1 MHECL
6 NIIITNSKKGAG
18 TVLKFAKV
26 LAWHFTRFPRNCLYK
41 DYTSFVDTFFFD
53 FFIDKCAVLKWRIQL
68 LSLVYHTSQGKAFEI
83 MSSLNVTL
91 TLFWS
96 SLILE
101 VRRAFF
107 ASKKY
112 SYIHQIAQIYDQILK
127 SLLSIERNWN

>member
-41 DYTSFVDTFFFD
+41 DYKSFVDTFFFD

-91 TLFWS
+91 TLFHS
-96 SLILE
+96 SVNPE
-101 VRRAFF
+101 F
-107 ASKKY
+107 
-112 SYIHQIAQIYDQILK
+112 
-127 SLLSIERNWN
+127 IEPPKAHPMINHNVNQGSNIEIPV

>member
-26 LAWHFTRFPRNCLYK
+26 LAWHFTHFPRNCLYK
-41 DYTSFVDTFFFD
+41 DYTSFVDTFFFY

-91 TLFWS
+91 TLFHS
-96 SLILE
+96 SVNPE
-101 VRRAFF
+101 VECLYWAPKSVFN
-107 ASKKY
+107 
-112 SYIHQIAQIYDQILK
+112 DQ
-127 SLLSIERNWN
+127 S